1 MRVLVIG
8 SGAREHAL
16 AWKLNES
23 PQVDRVFVAPGN
35 VGIQGVGNM
44 KPVGANV
51 GINADDISKLAMF
64 AKKYSIDLTVVGPEG
79 PLANGIVDRFQMAGL
94 TVFGPT
100 RDGARIEASKS
111 FARLLMRKYDIPSP
125 EFKIFNNYAEG
136 YEFLTNHQGQVVV
149 KADGLAGGKG
159 SLICR
164 DQEAAINA
172 LYDCMEDR
180 IFGAAGATVV
190 VEELLEGQEISVFAF
205 TDGVEVSSLI
215 AACDYKRQLDGDRGL
230 NTGGMGSYAPA
241 DVWDKELE
249 KQVRK
254 EVMEPAVRG
263 MANEGFPYRGVLYAG
278 IMLTPNGI
286 RVLEF
291 NCRLGDPETQVIL
304 PQMKS
309 DLTRVML
316 ATMDGSLKK
325 TRVDWGKQA
334 SVGVVVASR
343 GYPGEYRR
351 GLEVSGLD
359 MVDKDILV
367 FHAGTKIE
375 SSQVVST
382 GGRVLTVV
390 GSGPTVTEAH
400 ERVYENVERVTFQGC
415 HFRRDIGLIKGE
427 PPPGERPRHR

>member
-16 AWKLNES
+16 AWKLYES
-23 PQVDRVFVAPGN
+23 PKVDRVFVAPGN
-35 VGIQGVGNM
+35 AGTHDVAI
-44 KPVGANV
+44 NV
-51 GINADDISKLAMF
+51 SVDADDISKLAMF
-64 AKKYSIDLTVVGPEG
+64 AKRYSVDLTVVGPES
-79 PLANGIVDRFQMAGL
+79 PLANGIVDRFQMEGL

-215 AACDYKRQLDGDRGL
+215 AACDYKRLLDGDRGL

-249 KQVRK
+249 RQVRR

-304 PQMKS
+304 PPMKS
-309 DLTRVML
+309 NLAQVML

-325 TRVDWGKQA
+325 TRVDWGKRA
-334 SVGVVVASR
+334 CVGVVVASR

-351 GLEVSGLD
+351 GLEVNGLD

-367 FHAGTKIE
+367 FHAGTRIE

-390 GSGPTVTEAH
+390 GSGPTVTAAH
-400 ERVYENVERVTFQGC
+400 ERVYDNVERVTFQGC
-415 HFRRDIGLIKGE
+415 HFRRDIGIIEGE

>member
-23 PQVDRVFVAPGN
+23 PKVDRVFVAPGN
-35 VGIQGVGNM
+35 AGTHGV
-44 KPVGANV
+44 ATNV
-51 GINADDISKLAMF
+51 AVDADDISMLAMF
-64 AKKYSIDLTVVGPEG
+64 AKRYSVDLTVVGPES

-125 EFKIFNNYAEG
+125 EFKIFNTYAEG

-205 TDGVEVSSLI
+205 TDGEEVSSLI
-215 AACDYKRQLDGDRGL
+215 AACDYKRLLDGDRGL

-249 KQVRK
+249 RQVRK

-309 DLTRVML
+309 DLAQVML
-316 ATMDGSLKK
+316 ATMGGGLKK

-367 FHAGTKIE
+367 FHAGTKME

-390 GSGPTVTEAH
+390 GSGPTVTDAH
-400 ERVYENVERVTFQGC
+400 QRVYDNVERVTFQGC
-415 HFRRDIGLIKGE
+415 HFRRDIGVIEGE

>member
-16 AWKLNES
+16 AWKFNES
-23 PQVDRVFVAPGN
+23 PKVDRVFVAPGN
-35 VGIQGVGNM
+35 AGTHGV
-44 KPVGANV
+44 ATNV
-51 GINADDISKLAMF
+51 GVDADDISKLAMF
-64 AKKYSIDLTVVGPEG
+64 AKRYSIDLTVVGPES

-205 TDGVEVSSLI
+205 TDGQEVSSLI
-215 AACDYKRQLDGDRGL
+215 AACDYKRLLDGDRGL

-241 DVWDKELE
+241 DVWDRELE
-249 KQVRK
+249 RQVRK

-278 IMLTPNGI
+278 IMLTPNGL

-309 DLTRVML
+309 DLTQVML

-325 TRVDWGKQA
+325 TKVDWGKQA

-415 HFRRDIGLIKGE
+415 HFRRDIGVIEGE
-427 PPPGERPRHR
+427 PPPGQRPRHR

>member
-23 PQVDRVFVAPGN
+23 PKVDRVFVAPGN
-35 VGIQGVGNM
+35 AGTHGV
-44 KPVGANV
+44 ATNV
-51 GINADDISKLAMF
+51 GVDSDDISKLAMF
-64 AKKYSIDLTVVGPEG
+64 AKRYSVDLTVVGPES

-180 IFGAAGATVV
+180 IFGAAGGTVV

-205 TDGVEVSSLI
+205 TDGEVVSSLI
-215 AACDYKRQLDGDRGL
+215 AACDYKRLLDGDRGL
-230 NTGGMGSYAPA
+230 NTGGMGSYSPA

-249 KQVRK
+249 RQVRK

-263 MANEGFPYRGVLYAG
+263 MANEGFPYKGVLYAG

-309 DLTRVML
+309 DLAQVML
-316 ATMDGSLKK
+316 ATMDGRLKK
-325 TRVDWGKQA
+325 TKVDWGKQA

-415 HFRRDIGLIKGE
+415 HFRRDIGLIERE
-427 PPPGERPRHR
+427 PPPGERPRKS

>member
-35 VGIQGVGNM
+35 AGTHDVGT
-44 KPVGANV
+44 NV
-51 GINADDISKLAMF
+51 AINADDITKLAMF
-64 AKKYSIDLTVVGPEG
+64 AKRYSIDLTVVGPED
-79 PLANGIVDRFQMAGL
+79 PLANGIVDRFHMAGL

-111 FARLLMRKYDIPSP
+111 FARMLMRKYDIPSP
-125 EFKIFNNYAEG
+125 EFKIFNSYAEG
-136 YEFLTNHQGQVVV
+136 YEFLNNHEGQVVV

-159 SLICR
+159 ALICR

-180 IFGAAGATVV
+180 IFGAAGDTVV

-205 TDGVEVSSLI
+205 TDGENVSSLI
-215 AACDYKRQLDGDRGL
+215 AACDYKRLLDGDRGL

-241 DVWDKELE
+241 DVWGRELE
-249 KQVRK
+249 RKVRK
-254 EVMEPAVRG
+254 EVMEPVVRG
-263 MANEGFPYRGVLYAG
+263 MANEGYPYRGALYAG
-278 IMLTPNGI
+278 LMLTHAGL

-291 NCRLGDPETQVIL
+291 NCRLGDPEAQVIL
-304 PQMKS
+304 PPMRS
-309 DLTRVML
+309 DLATVML
-316 ATMDGSLKK
+316 ATMDGNLKR
-325 TRVDWGKQA
+325 TRVDWGRRA
-334 SVGVVVASR
+334 SVGVVIASR

-351 GLEVSGLD
+351 GLEISGLD
-359 MVDKDILV
+359 TVDRDILI
-367 FHAGTKIE
+367 FHAGTKRE
-375 SSQVVST
+375 ASQVVTT

-390 GSGPTVTEAH
+390 GVGPTVTDAH
-400 ERVYENVERVTFQGC
+400 ERVYDNVERVTFQGC
-415 HFRRDIGLIKGE
+415 HFRRDIGIIERE
-427 PPPGERPRHR
+427 PPPGERPRHS

>member
-23 PQVDRVFVAPGN
+23 PQVERVFVAPGN
-35 VGIQGVGNM
+35 AGTSGVATNVAIQ
-44 KPVGANV
+44 
-51 GINADDISKLAMF
+51 ADDIPRLGMF
-64 AKKYSIDLTVVGPEG
+64 ARKYGIDLTVVGPED

-94 TVFGPT
+94 TIFGPS

-111 FARLLMRKYDIPSP
+111 FARMLMQKYDIPSP
-125 EFKIFNNYAEG
+125 EFKIFNNYSEG
-136 YEFLTNHQGQVVV
+136 YEFLSNHEGQVVV
-149 KADGLAGGKG
+149 KADGLAAGKG
-159 SLICR
+159 ALICR

-190 VEELLEGQEISVFAF
+190 VEEMLEGQEISVFAF
-205 TDGVEVSSLI
+205 TDGEAVSPLV
-215 AACDYKRQLDGDRGL
+215 AACDYKRLLDGDRGL
-230 NTGGMGSYAPA
+230 NTGGMGSYSPA
-241 DVWDKELE
+241 DVWDVGMEREVRE
-249 KQVRK
+249 K
-254 EVMEPAVRG
+254 VMEPAVRG
-263 MANEGFPYRGVLYAG
+263 MASEGYRYRGILYAG
-278 IMLTPNGI
+278 LMLSHDGI
-286 RVLEF
+286 KVLEF

-309 DLTRVML
+309 DLAKIML
-316 ATMDGSLKK
+316 STIEGNLKRLK
-325 TRVDWGKQA
+325 VDWGDQS

-351 GLEVSGLD
+351 GLEINGLD

-367 FHAGTKIE
+367 FHAGTKRE
-375 SSQVVST
+375 DSQVVTT

-390 GSGPTVTEAH
+390 GTGPTITDAH
-400 ERVYENVERVTFQGC
+400 ERVYDNVERITFQGC
-415 HFRRDIGLIKGE
+415 HFRRDIGLIEGE
-427 PPPGERPRHR
+427 PPPSERPSNS